1 MQVKLLNAAAL
12 LLSLYNGL
20 FSQESRQYGTEG
32 LLEGMEDFIL
42 TDMYTELLYCNLSCE
57 VSCVAYFVIFHI
69 YLNVAGKSNSTYV
82 NSSLVYKG

>member
-20 FSQESRQYGTEG
+20 FSQESRLYGTEG

-42 TDMYTELLYCNLSCE
+42 TDVYTELLYCKLRGKLCGILRNFSHLFKCSRE
-57 VSCVAYFVIFHI
+57 IQF
-69 YLNVAGKSNSTYV
+69 YLAMSTAA
-82 NSSLVYKG
+82 